1 MNNKSFDI
9 AKYIEHTN
17 VKAVA
22 TENDIKKLCVEAK
35 SHGFYA
41 VCVTSFRTSL
51 AKKFLDQ
58 TKVKIVSVVGFPK
71 ATVTYK
77 IKAQETKEA
86 VKNGADEIDMVINLC
101 ALKDKNYQ
109 YVVKDIKEVIKAAAG
124 RPVKVIIEV
133 GYLTEKEIIKSCQ
146 IVKKAGAHFIKTG
159 TGYGPKKTK
168 ISDIKL
174 IHQILK
180 NQIKIKA
187 SGGIRSYRKAYLMIQ
202 AGASRIGTSH
212 GVEMTKK

>member
-1 MNNKSFDI
+1 M
-9 AKYIEHTN
+9 
-17 VKAVA
+17 A
-22 TENDIKKLCVEAK
+22 TENDIKELCTQAK
-35 SHGFYA
+35 IYGFYA

-51 AKKFLDQ
+51 AKKLLDQ

-77 IKAQETKEA
+77 IKAEETKEA
-86 VKNGADEIDMVINLC
+86 IRNGADEIDMVINLG

-133 GYLTEKEIIKSCQ
+133 GYLTKREIIKSCQ
-146 IVKKAGAHFIKTG
+146 IAEKAGAHFIKTG

-168 ISDIKL
+168 MSDIRL
-174 IHQILK
+174 IHQTLK
-180 NQIKIKA
+180 GQIKIKA

-202 AGASRIGTSH
+202 AGANRIGTSH
-212 GVEMTKK
+212 GVEMTKE